1 MADNTKKE
9 ALWAQHDFFSPAV
22 EILRPRAKSVVESAK
37 RLKELSRPD
46 MVRFAPEKYA
56 WIPAEHCNKVP
67 EYCLAKWVKSS
78 ADGLYRLIPVS
89 GSWVRMNSK
98 VADLLGWKGESR
110 NRYDTMK
117 RLGNAGFIE
126 FVHAAPG
133 VHFLELRSWFRH
145 LADCQENPEMW
156 EKGSDDLKMYQE
168 ANGLGGWKN
177 RV

>member
-1 MADNTKKE
+1 MDDRVNKRDEFVQA
-9 ALWAQHDFFSPAV
+9 DFFSPV
-22 EILRPRAKSVVESAK
+22 EEIIKMRPRSVMESAQ
-37 RLKELSRPD
+37 RLKDLSRPE
-46 MVRFAPEKYA
+46 MVRVAPEKYA
-56 WIPAEHCNKVP
+56 WLPAEHCNKVP
-67 EYCLAKWVKSS
+67 EYCLARWVKCSV
-78 ADGLYRLIPVS
+78 DGLYRLIPAS

-145 LADCQENPEMW
+145 LADCQENPDMW
-156 EKGSDDLKMYQE
+156 DKESDDLKVYQE
-168 ANGLGGWKN
+168 ANGLGGWKS

>member
-1 MADNTKKE
+1 MADTDNKR
-9 ALWAQHDFFSPAV
+9 AGFVQADFFSPV
-22 EILRPRAKSVVESAK
+22 EEVVRPRSGSAMESAE
-37 RLKELSRPD
+37 RLKGLSRPE
-46 MVRFAPEKYA
+46 MVRVAPEKYA
-56 WIPAEHCNKVP
+56 WIPAEHCEKVP
-67 EYCLAKWVKSS
+67 EYCLARWVKSAS
-78 ADGLYRLIPVS
+78 DGLYRLIPVS
-89 GSWVRMNSK
+89 GIWVRMNSK

-145 LADCQENPEMW
+145 LADCQENPDMW
-156 EKGSDDLKMYQE
+156 DKEGDDLRVYQE

-177 RV
+177 KV